1 MKRLSISISLLLGIL
16 LFIYTPGCRV
26 QRTTPDTHTG
36 RQLSFGNG
44 GGFTGAESAYVLLD
58 NGQLFGVDS
67 YVPLKQLSRT
77 ITRQLFDKADELQ
90 LSQLAFSHPGN
101 IYYFIGLVEKN
112 STHRITWGDSGQQA
126 PGEVENF
133 YHQLTANL
141 PQ

>member
-1 MKRLSISISLLLGIL
+1 
-16 LFIYTPGCRV
+16 
-26 QRTTPDTHTG
+26 
-36 RQLSFGNG
+36 LSFGNG

-58 NGQLFGVDS
+58 NGQLFGVQKNNHTIEDS